1 MIPKT
6 FLLYNKTNEFVVDK
20 LLSRIHNSYVPKYKI
35 YSETLELT
43 EEVLLEMTKIAS
55 GSFYVVKTD
64 REIFFPN
71 FDFLFEPPVWD
82 SKYIH
87 IWNNDSTVR
96 LYHSD
101 HVKSNPARYTDKEMF
116 EGRAELKVIQGKIYT
131 YPIFDIVF
139 LSYDEPFADE
149 HYEKLS
155 ARFPRAKRVHGVQGI
170 LAAHLEASR
179 KTKTDMFYVVDADA
193 EIVPSFNFDYQP
205 HSLDRL
211 SVHVWYSKNPVN
223 GLEYGYGGVKLFP
236 KQLLIGYKD
245 TPVDFT
251 TSVSKSLKVIPE
263 ISNITKFNTDPF
275 SAWRSGF
282 RECAKLA
289 SKIIHNQDNT
299 DTEKRLDVWCS
310 VGENAEFGDFAMMG
324 AREGRDFGLKYAD
337 KPELGLINDFAW
349 LEKKFTES

>member
-1 MIPKT
+1 MIHKT
-6 FLLYNKTNEFVVDK
+6 FILYDETNEYVVDK
-20 LLSRIHNSYVPKYKI
+20 MRKRYLLDHKV
-35 YSETLELT
+35 YSKNLEVT
-43 EEVLLEMTKIAS
+43 EELLLDITKNID
-55 GSFYVVKTD
+55 GSFYIIKVDKEVT
-64 REIFFPN
+64 FPEFN
-71 FDFLFEPPVWD
+71 FSFEPPPWD
-82 SKYIH
+82 SKYVH
-87 IWNNDSTVR
+87 IWNNDGAVR
-96 LYHSD
+96 LYHAQ
-101 HVKSNPARYTDKEMF
+101 HVKSNPAHYTDKEMYDGKM
-116 EGRAELKVIQGKIYT
+116 EMKLLSGKIYS
-131 YPIFDIVF
+131 YPVFDIVF
-139 LSYDEPFADE
+139 LSYDEPYANENF
-149 HYEKLS
+149 EKLS
-155 ARFPRAKRVHGVQGI
+155 TRFPRAKRSHGVKGI
-170 LAAHLEASR
+170 LAAHLAASR
-179 KTKTDMFYVVDADA
+179 KTTTDMFYVVDADA
-193 EIVPSFNFDYQP
+193 EIVPGFNFDYQP

-251 TSVSKSLKVIPE
+251 TSVSKSLKVVPE

-310 VGENAEFGDFAMMG
+310 VGEDAEFGDFAMMG
-324 AREGRDFGLKYAD
+324 AREGREFGLAYAD